1 LLQHIPTIIY
11 RLYRQHTGLYLS
23 AKMDR
28 RARVAALAAK
38 AGRSIQPA
46 GDGDTSVHQQ
56 QQQKQVD
63 DGGME
68 EEPESKRPK
77 LHQQQKKS
85 ALEMALEE
93 TTIEAAKVVSAT
105 TAVWA
110 PKKLNWDLKRD
121 IQEKMEK
128 LERRTQRAIVQLLRE
143 RLEQEA
149 AEDNDVPDL
158 D

>member
-1 LLQHIPTIIY
+1 MLQHNPTIIY
-11 RLYRQHTGLYLS
+11 QLYRQHTGLYLS

-56 QQQKQVD
+56 QVD

-110 PKKLNWDLKRD
+110 PKKVNWDLKRD